1 MARKEE
7 IDWKSKYDR
16 EHAIRVAAE
25 ELIEQKSLE
34 LFEAQL
40 SIEKYAEK
48 LEYEQKEM
56 QDSIRYGARILNR
69 LLPNEY
75 IIQSSFPSS
84 RVFFAPRDIVGGDFY
99 WTHRMPDGSVVLA
112 LSDCTGHGVPGAF
125 MSIMGINQLNA
136 IVPESIDSSPAGI
149 IQRLDREIT
158 HILCE
163 KNQSIGALQDGMD
176 IAIIRWFPQKRKL
189 FASSAHESVI
199 LQKADVV
206 ELLPTTRHSIGGN
219 LISDKDYI
227 DYEYELDGGSRL
239 FMFSNGFYD
248 QIGGPRRSKFGKRRV
263 LELIEAH
270 VRESFSSQFG
280 AVVDAF
286 HEWRGDQDQVDDVTF
301 IGIELTT

>member
-1 MARKEE
+1 
-7 IDWKSKYDR
+7 
-16 EHAIRVAAE
+16 
-25 ELIEQKSLE
+25 
-34 LFEAQL
+34 
-40 SIEKYAEK
+40 
-48 LEYEQKEM
+48 
-56 QDSIRYGARILNR
+56 
-69 LLPNEY
+69 
-75 IIQSSFPSS
+75 
-84 RVFFAPRDIVGGDFY
+84 
-99 WTHRMPDGSVVLA
+99 MPDGSVILA

-227 DYEYELDGGSRL
+227 DYEYELDGGSRI

-248 QIGGPRRSKFGKRRV
+248 QIGGPRRRKFGKRRV